1 MRGEGVTPLVDEEMG
16 EFQNRERLSGWA
28 SSQPQGPTGNGGC

>member
-1 MRGEGVTPLVDEEMG
+1 MRGEGVTPLVDEEM